1 MAHGW
6 DRSSVAFTTV
16 HRTASSING
25 GSWPAGAQYLSMSPI
40 SPGAAWQTQIGKR
53 TWGSPVF
60 TKIAPIHAFGPSRAV
75 AGRTTRRRS
84 SSTWPSAHVLLARGP
99 GRALGAGT
107 SGVIDNKCRGY
118 CRSSWRDNGPRH
130 FAESR
135 HHELL
140 GRTHG
145 TRLLSWT
152 SRLVGR
158 ACAWGSSS
166 QEKVVPCCGRGSDTV
181 PAVPRLF

>member
-1 MAHGW
+1 MAGLWLERESLSPNRHSLQIWLWGCCPYW
-6 DRSSVAFTTV
+6 A
-16 HRTASSING
+16 TAPSTGAPPQG
-25 GSWPAGAQYLSMSPI
+25 GPHTCVTGPAGI
-40 SPGAAWQTQIGKR
+40 SLTR
-53 TWGSPVF
+53 GS
-60 TKIAPIHAFGPSRAV
+60 
-75 AGRTTRRRS
+75 
-84 SSTWPSAHVLLARGP
+84 
-99 GRALGAGT
+99 GRAEGAGT
-107 SGVIDNKCRGY
+107 SGVIDRCGH
-118 CRSSWRDNGPRH
+118 CRSSWLDNGPRH

-158 ACAWGSSS
+158 ARAWGTSS
-166 QEKVVPCCGRGSDTV
+166 KKIVRCCGRGSDTV